1 MAQLIAMLAIAL
13 FLLAVAS
20 AIIAALLPALWLTRR
35 QPADLVKVF
44 ANER

>member
-1 MAQLIAMLAIAL
+1 MHFDLNDLRL

-35 QPADLVKVF
+35 QPVDLVKVF